1 MFLGSFQTMIKR
13 HLHFMM
19 NFAMIFLMAFF
30 LLIYLLVNNS
40 SYLAI
45 SNGQTEDISRL
56 VCNMMN
62 TELNTLLNQP
72 QSIALSMANDS
83 LIKNTLKEE
92 PANLD
97 SPAYTT
103 TIANYLAAYRQEFSL
118 SSSFLVSDYSKRYYF
133 SGRVDRY
140 LEDTPTNS
148 WYYSLIGSDKEK
160 EWNIDNDIVDGRKDY
175 TLFVNATIHDDDGT
189 LLGVIGT
196 GMDMSSIGDT
206 LQDISSQY
214 DLTCILLNENQEL
227 IDSSSSSIGSVNDLS
242 TMLGINSDQLSSL
255 INENGGEWLNGRYV
269 YSDDV
274 SSTGWHIIA
283 IRSAQ
288 GFTHLLSNDSD
299 TVLLIVWTIAIITIM
314 CFFIGLLIK
323 VYSSEFRK
331 IAEYDHLTGM
341 PNRKYFERAMR
352 KVIADAKEKETYLFI
367 FDVDHFK
374 AINDTCGHKAGDA
387 ALIDTSK
394 AVNTLLRGKGMLFR
408 WGGDEFCGVM
418 MCSRPKELLE
428 AMHQAVGELP
438 RHLTISIGYTR
449 VSSEDTV
456 SMILRRADEALYQA
470 KEGGRNQSCCREEQ
484 L

>member
-1 MFLGSFQTMIKR
+1 MFLNSFQTMIKR

-30 LLIYLLVNNS
+30 LLIYLVINNS

-56 VCNMMN
+56 VCTMMN
-62 TELNTLLNQP
+62 TELNTMLNQP

-83 LIKNTLKEE
+83 MIKKTLKEE
-92 PANLD
+92 PDNMD
-97 SPAYTT
+97 SAAYTT
-103 TIANYLAAYRQEFSL
+103 TIANYLAEYRQEFSL
-118 SSSFLVSDYSKRYYF
+118 SSSFLASDYSKRYYF
-133 SGRVDRY
+133 SGGVDRY
-140 LEDTPTNS
+140 LEDTEENS
-148 WYYSLIGSDKEK
+148 WYYSLIRSDKEK

-189 LLGVIGT
+189 VLGVIGT
-196 GMDMSSIGDT
+196 GMDMSSIGDA
-206 LQDISSQY
+206 LRDISSQY
-214 DLTCILLNENQEL
+214 DMTCVLLNENQEL
-227 IDSSSSSIGSVNDLS
+227 IDSSSSSIQSVEDLS
-242 TMLGINSDQLSSL
+242 TELNIGSTALSNL
-255 INENGGEWLNGRYV
+255 INETGGEWINGRYV

-288 GFTHLLSNDSD
+288 GFTHLLSSNGD
-299 TVLLIVWTIAIITIM
+299 TALLIVSTLAIIAVM

-323 VYSSEFRK
+323 VYSSEFRQ

-341 PNRKYFERAMR
+341 PNRKYFERAM
-352 KVIADAKEKETYLFI
+352 KKIIAEANEKETYLFI

-374 AINDTCGHKAGDA
+374 AINDTSGHKAGDA

-394 AVNTLLRGKGMLFR
+394 TVAALLKGKGMLFR

-418 MCSRPKELLE
+418 MCSRPKDLLE
-428 AMHQAVGELP
+428 ALHQAVGELP
-438 RHLTISIGYTR
+438 EHLTISIGYTR
-449 VSSEDTV
+449 ISSEDTV
-456 SMILRRADEALYQA
+456 SMILKRADHALYEA
-470 KEGGRNQSCCREEQ
+470 KESGRNQSCCSEKAS
-484 L
+484 